1 MEKKQKELEEAVN
14 TNKAETSKNTTRLDK
29 VEKEVTD
36 IKRSSKRDKEDAM
49 NQVTSKWSRELMERE
64 SRKGNVVVYGL
75 PEPPVAIKSGGERQA
90 KDKQI
95 TADLFRALKVDVKE
109 EDVKFAA
116 RIGKMTDAISSKP
129 RPLKI
134 SFRNYAVRENVFTRA
149 RNLPCTKYHALSIVP
164 DLTDQQRKEDKELY
178 AEAEKK
184 NAEMTSEDAENFVY
198 RCIGRRGERTIA
210 KLRRTDRTT
219 NSRRENNQTRAN
231 NTVEESESETDNEVE
246 IQDENNTNKR
256 KEREEETEDSTGQET
271 PEKTK
276 RRGRKSKK
284 KNT

>member
-1 MEKKQKELEEAVN
+1 
-14 TNKAETSKNTTRLDK
+14 
-29 VEKEVTD
+29 
-36 IKRSSKRDKEDAM
+36 
-49 NQVTSKWSRELMERE
+49 
-64 SRKGNVVVYGL
+64 
-75 PEPPVAIKSGGERQA
+75 
-90 KDKQI
+90 
-95 TADLFRALKVDVKE
+95 
-109 EDVKFAA
+109 
-116 RIGKMTDAISSKP
+116 MTDAISSKP